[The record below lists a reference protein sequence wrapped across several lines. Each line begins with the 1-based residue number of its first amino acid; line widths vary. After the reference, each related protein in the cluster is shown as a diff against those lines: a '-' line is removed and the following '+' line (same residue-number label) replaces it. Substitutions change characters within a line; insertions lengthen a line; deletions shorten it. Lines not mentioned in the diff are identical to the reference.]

1 LAWVPCIV
9 ANRRNKHYK
18 NRTSGAIVALVVFLL
33 LFGVLFFVFFN
44 RFDGSTIIIWP
55 IISGLGGFIFV
66 IIIIAA
72 VAASIS
78 GPSKNINKNHT
89 KTYQYQ
95 PQEQNQQFNPYIFR
109 PGTQK
114 QSEQIN
120 NKESKQ
126 EIPAVSDINFCRYC
140 GEKVE
145 RDTLFC
151 HQCGTKL

>member
-1 LAWVPCIV
+1 LVWVPCIV
-9 ANRRNKHYK
+9 ANRRNRNYK

-44 RFDGSTIIIWP
+44 RFDSSTIIIWP
-55 IISGLGGFIFV
+55 IISGLGGFIFF

-78 GPSKNINKNHT
+78 GPSKNITKNYA

-95 PQEQNQQFNPYIFR
+95 EQNRQFNPYTFR
-109 PGTQK
+109 PATQK
-114 QSEQIN
+114 QPEQIIS
-120 NKESKQ
+120 KESKQ
-126 EIPAVSDINFCRYC
+126 EISAVSDINFCRYC

-145 RDTLFC
+145 RDAVFC